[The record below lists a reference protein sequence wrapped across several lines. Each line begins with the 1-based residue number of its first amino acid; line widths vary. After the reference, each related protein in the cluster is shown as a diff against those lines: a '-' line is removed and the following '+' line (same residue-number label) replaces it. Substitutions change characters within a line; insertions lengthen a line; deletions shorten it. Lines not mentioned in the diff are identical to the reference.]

1 MTTRKNQVLDN
12 SINADSLKVYIAK
25 EIWEKKEIYK
35 LRYQIYVQEMAK
47 SLKAIGN
54 REKMISDPLD
64 DRSILL
70 YVQAGSEIVAT
81 MRLTIAVADG
91 YPSALREVFHMDN
104 FKGIHPEFLN
114 PLLGLATKLAVEKN
128 YRNSP
133 ALYLLLVE
141 MYRLLREQLAQ
152 ILFGGCNP
160 YLLPL
165 YERMGLR
172 KFTKNF
178 TDPGYG
184 LLIPLVGILGDLQY
198 LQLIRSPLC
207 RQAKKYIND
216 SARAQLFLK
225 ALPSVANDLNIQLA
239 SKEDLWK
246 YAEQKL
252 NYSPAMIPLFK
263 SMDEESI
270 LQFLYA
276 GTVFSCM
283 AGDCI
288 VYPDNICSDLYILLS
303 GELMSKSKA
312 GSHLLRPGD
321 YFGNLTNSGQLG
333 AREMVSAIGESE
345 IFILPRQAFERYQY
359 RHRQATE
366 ILYGNL
372 NCIQNSS
379 HYDITNL
386 GGHHH
391 E

>member
-1 MTTRKNQVLDN
+1 MATKKNQVLDN
-12 SINADSLKVYIAK
+12 SINDDSLKVYIAEELWK
-25 EIWEKKEIYK
+25 KKEIYK

-47 SLKAIGN
+47 SLKAIGS

-70 YVQAGSEIVAT
+70 YVQAGSEIIAT
-81 MRLTIAVADG
+81 LRLTIAVADD
-91 YPSALREVFHMDN
+91 YPSALREAFYMNN

-114 PLLGLATKLAVEKN
+114 PLLGLATKLAVKKN

-141 MYRLLREQLAQ
+141 MYQLLREQQAQ

-172 KFTKNF
+172 KFAKNF

-225 ALPSVANDLNIQLA
+225 ALPSVANNLNIQLA

-252 NYSPAMIPLFK
+252 DYSPAMIPLFK
-263 SMDEESI
+263 NMDEESI

-276 GTVFSCM
+276 GTVFSCT
-283 AGDCI
+283 
-288 VYPDNICSDLYILLS
+288 
-303 GELMSKSKA
+303 
-312 GSHLLRPGD
+312 PGD
-321 YFGNLTNSGQLG
+321 SI
-333 AREMVSAIGESE
+333 A
-345 IFILPRQAFERYQY
+345 
-359 RHRQATE
+359 
-366 ILYGNL
+366 
-372 NCIQNSS
+372 
-379 HYDITNL
+379 
-386 GGHHH
+386 
-391 E
+391 

>member
-1 MTTRKNQVLDN
+1 MTTKKNQVLDN
-12 SINADSLKVYIAK
+12 SINDDSLKVYIAGD
-25 EIWEKKEIYK
+25 EWQKKEIYK

-47 SLKAIGN
+47 SLKTISSK
-54 REKMISDPLD
+54 EKFISDPLD

-70 YVQAGSEIVAT
+70 YVQSGGEVVAT
-81 MRLTIAVADG
+81 LRLTIAIADD
-91 YPSALREVFHMDN
+91 YPSTLREVFHMDK
-104 FKGIHPEFLN
+104 FKGIHPEFLD
-114 PLLGLATKLAVEKN
+114 PLLGLATKLAVKKK

-141 MYRLLREQLAQ
+141 MYRLLREQRAQ

-165 YERMGLR
+165 YERMGFR
-172 KFTKNF
+172 KFAKNF

-184 LLIPLVGILGDLQY
+184 LLVPIVMIVEDLQY
-198 LQLIRSPLC
+198 FQGVKSPLC
-207 RQAKKYIND
+207 RQTKKDVND

-225 ALPSVANDLNIQLA
+225 ALPSAANYLNIQLA

-252 NYSPAMIPLFK
+252 NDSPAMIPLFK
-263 SMDEESI
+263 NLDNESI
-270 LQFLYA
+270 LKLLSK
-276 GTVFSCM
+276 GTVFSC
-283 AGDCI
+283 APGDCI
-288 VYPDNICSDLYILLS
+288 VYPGNICNDLYILLS

-345 IFILPRQAFERYQY
+345 IFVLPRQAFERYQC
-359 RHRQATE
+359 RHRQAAE
-366 ILYGNL
+366 ILYHNF

-379 HYDITNL
+379 HYGITNL
-386 GGHHH
+386 GGQHH